1 MSDVPTARPLVIGH
15 RGSSAVAPENTI
27 AAFRRAITDGA
38 DGFEFDVRLARD
50 GQPVVI
56 HDGSL
61 QRTARIP
68 GAVAQLTS
76 SQLQKIDVGSW
87 FNRQRPDSAR
97 SEYELETIPTLDQV
111 FDLVKGTSQILYLEM
126 KSEETQVVQLAAAVV
141 KLIQALGFIDRVI
154 VESFNLA
161 AIAEVKRLNSGVR
174 TAALF
179 EPRIERPASL
189 LRKMKTV
196 DLAIAAGANELAL
209 HHSLAANRVVHKAV
223 QCGLHVVVWTVDNP
237 AWVKRALSTGISALI
252 TNDPATLLLERSR
265 LLAV

>member
-76 SQLQKIDVGSW
+76 AQLQKIDVGSW
-87 FNRQRPDSAR
+87 FNHQRPDSAR
-97 SEYELETIPTLDQV
+97 SEYELETIPTLERV
-111 FDLVKGTSQILYLEM
+111 FDLVKDTS
-126 KSEETQVVQLAAAVV
+126 
-141 KLIQALGFIDRVI
+141 
-154 VESFNLA
+154 
-161 AIAEVKRLNSGVR
+161 
-174 TAALF
+174 
-179 EPRIERPASL
+179 
-189 LRKMKTV
+189 
-196 DLAIAAGANELAL
+196 
-209 HHSLAANRVVHKAV
+209 
-223 QCGLHVVVWTVDNP
+223 
-237 AWVKRALSTGISALI
+237 
-252 TNDPATLLLERSR
+252 
-265 LLAV
+265 

>member
-1 MSDVPTARPLVIGH
+1 MSDVLTARPLVIGH

-27 AAFRRAITDGA
+27 AAFTRAITDGA
-38 DGFEFDVRLARD
+38 DGFEFDVRLALD
-50 GQPVVI
+50 GEPVVI
-56 HDGSL
+56 HDSTL

-76 SQLQKIDVGSW
+76 AQLQKIVVGSW
-87 FNRQRPDSAR
+87 FNHQRPDYAKSD
-97 SEYELETIPTLDQV
+97 YEIETIPTLDQV

-126 KSEETQVVQLAAAVV
+126 KSKENQVVQLAAAVV
-141 KLIQALGFIDRVI
+141 KLIQAHGFIDRII

-161 AIAEVKRLNSGVR
+161 AITEVKRLNAGIR

-189 LRKMKTV
+189 LRKMKIV
-196 DLAIAAGANELAL
+196 DLAIAAGADELAL
-209 HHSLAANRVVHKAV
+209 HHSLAASRVVHKAV
-223 QCGLHVVVWTVDNP
+223 QCGLSVVVWTVDNP

-265 LLAV
+265 LRAV

>member
-1 MSDVPTARPLVIGH
+1 MSDVLTARPLVIGH
-15 RGSSAVAPENTI
+15 RGSSDVAPENTI
-27 AAFRRAITDGA
+27 AAFTRAITDGA

-50 GQPVVI
+50 GAPVVI
-56 HDGSL
+56 HDSTL

-76 SQLQKIDVGSW
+76 AQLQKTVVGSW
-87 FNRQRPDSAR
+87 FNQQRPDCAKSD
-97 SEYELETIPTLDQV
+97 YEIETIPTLDQV

-126 KSEETQVVQLAAAVV
+126 KSEENQVVQLAAAVV
-141 KLIQALGFIDRVI
+141 KSIQAHGFIDRVI

-161 AIAEVKRLNSGVR
+161 AITEVKRLNAGVR

-209 HHSLAANRVVHKAV
+209 HHSLAASRVVHKAV
-223 QCGLHVVVWTVDNP
+223 QCGLPVVVWTVDNP
-237 AWVKRALSTGISALI
+237 AWIKRALSTGITALI